1 MKSKIKKAQ
10 VTEKFMMQIPKL
22 IMLILVFFIVIAI
35 INVYRVD
42 KLDVQQIESS
52 LLLDRILY
60 SRNCIS
66 YVNPDTTRSY
76 PGIIDLNR
84 FSSDNLESC
93 LYYED
98 ENRNNAAKLI
108 LEDLD
113 GNSIKTVFYNK
124 KWYENWYPL
133 IGISGSGGTKLFSER
148 NYVLIKED
156 DGLKKAK
163 LITYTIIP
171 NS

>member
-1 MKSKIKKAQ
+1 MKLNTKKAQ
-10 VTEKFMMQIPKL
+10 ATEKFLMQVPKL
-22 IMLILVFFIVIAI
+22 IMLIIVFFIVIAL

-42 KLDVQQIESS
+42 RLDVQQLEAS
-52 LLLDRILY
+52 LLLDRVLY

-66 YVNPDTTRSY
+66 YVDETTTRAY
-76 PGIIDLNR
+76 PGIIDLNK

-93 LYYED
+93 LYYEN

-113 GNSIKTVFYNK
+113 GSSIKTIFYNK

-133 IGISGSGGTKLFSER
+133 IGISGPGGTKLFSER
-148 NYVLIKED
+148 NYVLIKD
-156 DGLKKAK
+156 DNGLEKAK
-163 LITYTIIP
+163 LTAYIVIP